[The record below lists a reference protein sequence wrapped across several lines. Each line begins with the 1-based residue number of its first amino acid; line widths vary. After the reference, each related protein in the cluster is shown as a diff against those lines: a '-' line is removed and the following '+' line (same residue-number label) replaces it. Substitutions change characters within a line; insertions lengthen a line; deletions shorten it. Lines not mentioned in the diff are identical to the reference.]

1 MVARTGTGSGSTPLG
16 VTIPGVIRGGVVYSA
31 ANIDPSWIGTD
42 ADAALE
48 ARLKRPVR
56 VMNDGDAAGY
66 AEVAFGAAKG
76 EQGVV
81 MMTTLGTGIGTAIIY
96 RGLLV
101 PNIELG
107 HVQLRGDSAER
118 WTSNA
123 ARERE
128 KLVPG
133 MGRAAHGLLP
143 RAGETV
149 QPRPVRRR
157 RRSQQELG
165 EVRSPD
171 RYRHP
176 AGAGGAGQ
184 QCRDHRCCSAGP
196 PRGGRVTLTTM
207 VRGWYPAP

>member
-128 KLVPG
+128 KLSYPEWAERLTVYYRELEKLCSPDLFVVGGGVSKSWEKFGHLIDIATPLVPAVLG
-133 MGRAAHGLLP
+133 NNAGIIGAALLAHRAA
-143 RAGETV
+143 GE
-149 QPRPVRRR
+149 
-157 RRSQQELG
+157 
-165 EVRSPD
+165 
-171 RYRHP
+171 
-176 AGAGGAGQ
+176 
-184 QCRDHRCCSAGP
+184 
-196 PRGGRVTLTTM
+196 
-207 VRGWYPAP
+207 